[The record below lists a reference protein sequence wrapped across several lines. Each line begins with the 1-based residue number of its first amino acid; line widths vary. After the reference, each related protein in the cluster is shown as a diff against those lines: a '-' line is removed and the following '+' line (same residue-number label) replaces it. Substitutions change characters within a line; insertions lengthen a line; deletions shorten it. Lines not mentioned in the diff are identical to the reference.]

1 MTRHKTFRDLEEASI
16 NQRKKVSSILEEVS
30 RLTLEEAIFFQ
41 AELSR
46 MMWLSLN
53 HVEEKSIIN
62 QTNENDVEELV

>member
-1 MTRHKTFRDLEEASI
+1 MIKHKTFRDLEAHSI
-16 NQRKKVSSILEEVS
+16 QQRKHVQKLLEEAA

-53 HVEEKSIIN
+53 QVEEKFSIN
-62 QTNENDVEELV
+62 QNNVENVEELV